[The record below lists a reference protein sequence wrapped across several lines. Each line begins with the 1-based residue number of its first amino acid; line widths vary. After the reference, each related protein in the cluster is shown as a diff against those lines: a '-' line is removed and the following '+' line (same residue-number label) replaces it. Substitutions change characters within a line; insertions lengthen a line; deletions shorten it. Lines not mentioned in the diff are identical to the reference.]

1 MTLLEI
7 KILIHYYIYSTDL
20 PDEGFYDPNI
30 QEAIESLR
38 DKSKLLEPTHLTD
51 VFHDPHYRLTERG
64 YVYLQALLNVPLPI
78 QVWVMPAEPCF
89 GPKSDNLDACK
100 RVNDRTLYKSA

>member
-7 KILIHYYIYSTDL
+7 KILSHYYIYSTDL
-20 PDEGFYDPNI
+20 SDEGFYDPNI

-51 VFHDPHYRLTERG
+51 VFHDPQYRLTERG
-64 YVYLQALLNVPLPI
+64 HVYLQALLNVPLPI
-78 QVWVMPAEPCF
+78 QVWVMPAEPCSE
-89 GPKSDNLDACK
+89 PKMGDRDACC
-100 RVNDRTLYKSA
+100 R